1 MTITLWR
8 SGRHVYLSPPPQ
20 LTRSFSSTSS
30 YHSQSPLGSHQHKAT
45 LALLQGSSPIFIV
58 GFVDV
63 DLLKPDHDNVLV
75 EREDCI
81 LGLSCV

>member
-1 MTITLWR
+1 LR
-8 SGRHVYLSPPPQ
+8 EKFRLYE
-20 LTRSFSSTSS
+20 STKNRLFG
-30 YHSQSPLGSHQHKAT
+30 YFA
-45 LALLQGSSPIFIV
+45 